1 MLRTGI
7 MSTLLMLLL
16 GSVASADLVRYL
28 VPGTDLEV
36 VLRGRYQVQPG
47 GNAAFTHPKLGR
59 LIMAASDVE
68 HHQLTEPSDRY
79 EIMIRNAKT
88 AEQFMDAAAF
98 ALRNGLVEKVYEA
111 TAEAIAL
118 DPNNEKAKKI
128 MELKE
133 IIHNTDLGTSE
144 AEEAALRQ
152 AVKIGR
158 MKVAKSAHFILL
170 HDTPDTFNRESGR
183 TKPRS
188 QERLELLELVYE
200 SFLLKFYSEGVELE
214 IPKERLMVVLFNEEA
229 DYNNFATS
237 LSPQLS
243 SAIGF
248 YDPKLNISFF
258 YDHGSSEDF
267 RELRGLVDI
276 LKDRGEQFGRDRDP
290 RARDTIRM
298 AATLSLL
305 IEIDRENS
313 DIEVVSHECT
323 HQMAGNTGL
332 FPRDVMTPSWVHE
345 GLATYF
351 ESPSE
356 AAWSGIGAVNAE
368 RLPLYRV
375 LAEQDPEHSHI
386 DFIVGDKIFDLAN
399 NHLETVHGYSQAWG
413 LTHFLMEHHF
423 EELMTFYRRL
433 GEMPPDVSLSSD
445 LLEALFDDVF
455 KTERNSLNI
464 EYHGY
469 MRGLKTETEEAFG
482 GGLR

>member
-1 MLRTGI
+1 MLRAV
-7 MSTLLMLLL
+7 LLASLLIVAM
-16 GSVASADLVRYL
+16 GGVASADLIRYL
-28 VPGTDLEV
+28 VPGTDLAV
-36 VLRGRYQVQPG
+36 VLRGRYNVLPG
-47 GNAAFTHPKLGR
+47 GNATFTHPKLGR
-59 LIMAASDVE
+59 LSMAASDVE
-68 HHQLTEPSDRY
+68 HKTLTEPSDRY
-79 EIMIRNAKT
+79 ELMIRSAKS
-88 AEQFMDAAAF
+88 AEEFMAAADF

-128 MELKE
+128 IELRD
-133 IIHNTDLGTSE
+133 IIHNIDLGDSE

-158 MKVAKSAHFILL
+158 MKVAMSKHFILL
-170 HDTPDTFNRESGR
+170 HDTPDTVNREMGR
-183 TKPRS
+183 SKPRA

-200 SFLLKFYSEGVELE
+200 SFLLKFYSQGVELE
-214 IPKERLMVVLFNEEA
+214 IPQERLMVVLFNEEA
-229 DYNNFATS
+229 DYSRFATS

-267 RELRGLVDI
+267 KELREVADV
-276 LKDRGEQFGRDRDP
+276 LKQQGDQFGRDRDP
-290 RARDTIRM
+290 RARDTIRL

-332 FPRDVMTPSWVHE
+332 FPRDIMTPSWVHE

-368 RLPLYRV
+368 RLPLYRI
-375 LAEQDPEHSHI
+375 LAEADPEHAHI
-386 DFIVGDKIFDLAN
+386 DFIVGDKIFDLAAS
-399 NHLETVHGYSQAWG
+399 HLGKVHGYSQAWG

-455 KTERNSLNI
+455 QADRESLNI
-464 EYHGY
+464 EYHSY

-482 GGLR
+482 E